1 MILSYETLVEQW
13 IESGD
18 YEALLNLSLNKSEDM
33 SYFLMRDYKKL
44 LTLADKA
51 GCFTTLL
58 ALLKCYSKDEFKDM
72 SVGFLS
78 DRNLESVSYI
88 LVGEGLSHEK
98 LANLV
103 NTKIRSFDSIAC

>member
-13 IESGD
+13 IENGD
-18 YEALLNLSLNKSEDM
+18 HEALLNLSLNKSEDM
-33 SYFLMRDYKKL
+33 SYFLMRDYQKL
-44 LTLADKA
+44 IALADKA

-58 ALLKCYSKDEFKDM
+58 ALLKCYSKDEFKNM

-78 DRNLESVSYI
+78 EANLESVSHI

-103 NTKIRSFDSIAC
+103 KNKIRSFDHIAC